1 MSATIARANDTLIP
15 YEEDEYLPESDGKP
29 MAETDLH
36 LDYMI
41 YLLHALREYFRNDQM
56 VYVTGN
62 IFMYYLDEANI
73 RQSISPDIMVFS
85 GIEKKE
91 RRIYKVDDEGKAP
104 DVVIELIST
113 STKLEDKVTKPLVYA
128 YLGVR
133 EYYLFD
139 PFGDTIGSG
148 LQGYL
153 LEGGNYAPR
162 VLDAESSLYSEKLG
176 LRLKVENG
184 WLRLYDPKT
193 GNRLKAPKEVEEELR
208 AVLAKIEQESQARQT
223 AEAKAAKELKA
234 RQTAEAKAAKEL
246 KARQAAEAEVAR
258 LRADLAKMQSKF

>member
-15 YEEDEYLPESDGKP
+15 YEENEYFPESDGKP

-36 LDYMI
+36 LEYMI

-62 IFMYYLDEANI
+62 IFMYYLDEANV
-73 RQSISPDIMVFS
+73 RQGISPDIMVIF
-85 GIEKKE
+85 GVEKKE

-139 PFGDTIGSG
+139 PFGDTIKSG
-148 LQGYL
+148 LQGYV
-153 LEGGNYAPR
+153 LEDGNYAPR
-162 VLDAESSLYSEKLG
+162 SLDAESSLYSENLG
-176 LRLKVENG
+176 LQLKVKDG
-184 WLRLYDPKT
+184 WLRLYDPKS
-193 GNRLKAPKEVEEELR
+193 GVRLKAPKEVEDELR
-208 AVLAKIEQESQARQT
+208 TAHAKIEQES
-223 AEAKAAKELKA
+223 
-234 RQTAEAKAAKEL
+234 

-258 LRADLAKMQSKF
+258 LRAELAKFQSKQK